1 MDSGFGDQTEG
12 SQHPHISFPDVC
24 QWSPFSETRTNAVA
38 MIEVRVLSH
47 SKAVSLVYGA
57 CEVYD
62 KLVAQ

>member
-1 MDSGFGDQTEG
+1 MFTNG
-12 SQHPHISFPDVC
+12 SL
-24 QWSPFSETRTNAVA
+24 FSETRTIAVV

-62 KLVAQ
+62 KLVAQESSM